1 MHDGITFEQLGKP
14 AIVVCTTPFQ
24 SNAKNLARVMNLSQ
38 YPVVFVDHPIG
49 SLDTVEIESRAKSVY
64 REATGILLG
73 S

>member
-1 MHDGITFEQLGKP
+1 
-14 AIVVCTTPFQ
+14 
-24 SNAKNLARVMNLSQ
+24 MNLSQ